1 MHKLFHPQLSKQVI
15 IGTKSKSR
23 RSLFESINLNF
34 QYQTANIDEK
44 NVPNLK
50 NDKYDALKI
59 AIAKADYLSNRN
71 KGKII
76 VTFDTRYS
84 SAYVAGASRC
94 FPRC

>member
-15 IGTKSKSR
+15 IGTESKSR

-44 NVPNLK
+44 NIPNLK

-59 AIAKADYLSNRN
+59 AIK
-71 KGKII
+71 
-76 VTFDTRYS
+76 S
-84 SAYVAGASRC
+84 SL
-94 FPRC
+94 FIKTQ